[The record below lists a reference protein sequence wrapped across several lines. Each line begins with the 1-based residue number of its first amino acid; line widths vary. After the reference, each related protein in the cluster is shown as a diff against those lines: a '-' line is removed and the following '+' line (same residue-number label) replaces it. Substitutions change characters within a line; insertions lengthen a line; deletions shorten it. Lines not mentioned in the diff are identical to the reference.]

1 MTPQEFADKQNEFGI
16 EGTGVACVTKRDKT
30 WKHRKTGEITVTI
43 PAGAKVH
50 VYFSP
55 NKYRETIFTKY
66 GDIVKISNTVHAHEW
81 LTKFKKKPSIKTLQ
95 KRMFGSPTVSD
106 YSKWD
111 CASRSVIN
119 EKVEPDGHGPSGAP
133 SWELV
138 LGLI

>member
-1 MTPQEFADKQNEFGI
+1 MTIQEFEAKREEFKI
-16 EGTGVACVTKRDKT
+16 QGTGVLATVKKDKV
-30 WKHRKTGEITVTI
+30 WKSKTTGQITVVI

-55 NKYRETIFTKY
+55 DKYRETIFTKY

-95 KRMFGSPTVSD
+95 KRMFGSPSVSD